1 MTISIGLVL
10 LAPLVY
16 GCYKALHNA
25 PPILFDWPSI
35 TLPPMGDRERR
46 Q

>member
-1 MTISIGLVL
+1 MTIFIGLVL

-16 GCYKALHNA
+16 GCYKALLNA
-25 PPILFDWPSI
+25 PPTLFDWPSI
-35 TLPPMGDRERR
+35 TPPPMGGRERR